1 MTVVTFGKTA
11 VHAHIRIKMS
21 VLLKMNMKPTSSKAQ
36 QVGEFLSRTFRPVE
50 VTSLV
55 ALSMSISQPPEGQQL
70 AQLSDVLSSVISSC
84 MIMTIHSG

>member
-11 VHAHIRIKMS
+11 VYAHIRIKMS

-50 VTSLV
+50 VTPLTV
-55 ALSMSISQPPEGQQL
+55 LLMSISQPPEGQQL

>member
-36 QVGEFLSRTFRPVE
+36 QVVEFLSRTFRPVE
-50 VTSLV
+50 V
-55 ALSMSISQPPEGQQL
+55 
-70 AQLSDVLSSVISSC
+70 SDPSNRVVNVHI
-84 MIMTIHSG
+84 IAA